1 MCISGFVY
9 LQGGEDLFAG
19 LSTSKSPEITK
30 ATPTM
35 SSMKKLNFSESQ
47 SSSTPPMN
55 HQPMGTWE
63 VPNCNTTQPT
73 SDLGLFTGMSV
84 SNVSTVQSH
93 RTATQAPLSR
103 GSDILKPTHTS
114 SFTGN
119 QFNVLERSHL
129 GSSDTSGTSIFTP
142 RQQTTPSVKAGT
154 QIGNTN
160 AAMNM
165 TNTATSTQSF
175 FTPVETSRGSDIL
188 KPTNASSFT
197 GNQFNIS
204 EGFQIGSSGTP
215 GTGNFIPQQQNM
227 AFVKVG
233 TQDGNSKEA
242 LNMRTNT
249 AGSTQ
254 SFFAPVETDIL
265 HPPSL
270 SNARAGPNLASN
282 NAVMGIQSSNTGILQ
297 PSPAASAASWSSNIS
312 NEPAGNVGGWSST
325 ISNEPVGNVGG
336 WSSNIS
342 NEPVGNVGGWSSTIS
357 NEPVG
362 NVGGWSSNI
371 GNEPVGNVGGWS
383 SNISS
388 GWSNQGDQSASTSQN
403 AMLGWSSSIQPLST
417 WGSAAGGSGFGQF
430 EAQTGR
436 NIGSS
441 AGSNSSNKGAV
452 GMAPGPNPFAEFDSL
467 I

>member
-1 MCISGFVY
+1 MCISGFIY
-9 LQGGEDLFAG
+9 LQGGDDLFAG

-119 QFNVLERSHL
+119 QFKISERSHL
-129 GSSDTSGTSIFTP
+129 GPSDTSGTSIFTP
-142 RQQTTPSVKAGT
+142 QQQTTPSVKAGT

-160 AAMNM
+160 AALNMM

-175 FTPVETSRGSDIL
+175 FTPVETSIGSDIL

-197 GNQFNIS
+197 GNQFNMS
-204 EGFQIGSSGTP
+204 ESFQIGSSGTP

-242 LNMRTNT
+242 LNMMTNT

-297 PSPAASAASWSSNIS
+297 PSPAASAASWSSN
-312 NEPAGNVGGWSST
+312 V
-325 ISNEPVGNVGG
+325 
-336 WSSNIS
+336 S

-362 NVGGWSSNI
+362 NI
-371 GNEPVGNVGGWS
+371 GGWS

-388 GWSNQGDQSASTSQN
+388 EPVANVG
-403 AMLGWSSSIQPLST
+403 GWSSTI
-417 WGSAAGGSGFGQF
+417 
-430 EAQTGR
+430 
-436 NIGSS
+436 
-441 AGSNSSNKGAV
+441 SNMSQWAMLVVGPVTSAV
-452 GMAPGPNPFAEFDSL
+452 GGL
-467 I
+467 IKETSQHQLARMLCWDGHPQFNL

>member
-9 LQGGEDLFAG
+9 LQGGDDLFAG
-19 LSTSKSPEITK
+19 LSTGKSPEITK

-63 VPNCNTTQPT
+63 VPNCSTTQPT

-119 QFNVLERSHL
+119 QFNRSERSHL

-142 RQQTTPSVKAGT
+142 QQQTTPSVKAGT

-160 AAMNM
+160 AALNMM

-197 GNQFNIS
+197 GNQFNMS
-204 EGFQIGSSGTP
+204 ESFQIGSSGTS

-233 TQDGNSKEA
+233 IQDGNSKEA

-297 PSPAASAASWSSNIS
+297 PSPAASAASWSSNIN
-312 NEPAGNVGGWSST
+312 NEPVGNVSGWSST

-342 NEPVGNVGGWSSTIS
+342 NEPVGNVGGWSSNIS

-362 NVGGWSSNI
+362 NVGGR
-371 GNEPVGNVGGWS
+371 S

-403 AMLGWSSSIQPLST
+403 AMLGWSSSIQPSNT
-417 WGSAAGGSGFGQF
+417 WGSVTGGSGFGQF

-441 AGSNSSNKGAV
+441 ASSNSSNKGAV